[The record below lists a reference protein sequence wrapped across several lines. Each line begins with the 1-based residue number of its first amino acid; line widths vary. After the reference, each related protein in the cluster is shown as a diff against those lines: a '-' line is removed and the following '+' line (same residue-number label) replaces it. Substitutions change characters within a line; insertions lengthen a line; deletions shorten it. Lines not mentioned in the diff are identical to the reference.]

1 MNSIDLIV
9 KELAS
14 SGEWLKSTLADF
26 TDDEMLTRPA
36 PAANHPLYQLGHLCS
51 GEVHLMSSCKKGIH
65 SDLPADLDQ
74 RFGKEGAKENDP
86 KKLGTKAELI
96 SLFDKIRAQTI
107 AYAKTLKESDLD
119 APTNVPF
126 AATVGE
132 MLSLQSTHV
141 AMHMGQMQVVRR
153 KLGKPILF

>member
-1 MNSIDLIV
+1 MHCGRCGAARGFSRCA
-9 KELAS
+9 AS
-14 SGEWLKSTLADF
+14 A
-26 TDDEMLTRPA
+26 
-36 PAANHPLYQLGHLCS
+36 
-51 GEVHLMSSCKKGIH
+51 GI
-65 SDLPADLDQ
+65 
-74 RFGKEGAKENDP
+74 GKEGAKENDP